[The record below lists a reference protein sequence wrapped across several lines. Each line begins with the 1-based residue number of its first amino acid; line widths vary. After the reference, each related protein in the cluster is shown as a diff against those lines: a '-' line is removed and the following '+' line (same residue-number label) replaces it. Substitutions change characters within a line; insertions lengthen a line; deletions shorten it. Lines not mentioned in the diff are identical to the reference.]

1 MLPRINRL
9 GRQKDFKNI
18 FSFGRFAQAS
28 GLVLRFKRNDLAFAR
43 FGLVIGTVVDKKA
56 TVRNRLRRQVSEI
69 IRHNLKNI
77 MPGLDV
83 VLVGK
88 AALAKKSYKEIE
100 KEVISLFQKNK
111 LLIKS

>member
-18 FSFGRFAQAS
+18 FTHGRVVQSNYLA
-28 GLVLRFKRNDLAFAR
+28 LRFRRNNLPFTR

-56 TVRNRLRRQVSEI
+56 TVRNRLRRQASEI

-77 MPGLDV
+77 MPGFDI

-88 AALAKKSYKEIE
+88 PALTRKSFKEIE
-100 KEVISLFQKNK
+100 KEVSALFQKTELFK
-111 LLIKS
+111 F